1 MFLMELWYQGQY
13 SKMKLQY
20 FLEKIGIFVH
30 KVVVYNPPSFTYF
43 LETMQ
48 MKVEKER
55 KREFISSL
63 EKYYEDYYRTLKQ
76 G

>member
-1 MFLMELWYQGQY
+1 M
-13 SKMKLQY
+13 
-20 FLEKIGIFVH
+20 
-30 KVVVYNPPSFTYF
+30 VVYNPPSFTYF